1 MFFIVMAEIQNL
13 FTFLFSFL
21 KQKYNQR
28 SLQICVRVYVSVREE
43 SGHM

>member
-13 FTFLFSFL
+13 FAFLFSFL
-21 KQKYNQR
+21 KLKEDQR
-28 SLQICVRVYVSVREE
+28 SLQILFFYVSVCEE